1 MGVLREPVFVAVIYA
16 GNAATTARSLVM
28 ELAPRDA
35 TDIPLQQGRMLLCNW
50 RTPPARSDTGILGV
64 VDGTGGSPKVAYPA
78 TLVEA
83 PGVSGALRSA
93 ISQDRSYLYLDDAR
107 HVGFWTDHIG
117 VSRIYHLRVGGC
129 DVFSDDL
136 STLARLAPEPDEESV
151 AFFLTNGVVSMDR
164 TLHAGIS
171 ALPVASVVTVSD
183 SGLASRRYWDF
194 RPGLDPDPDT
204 EAVAHRMW
212 ALIEASVAAHTADR
226 QVVLPLSGGYDST
239 TLLGILHRAG
249 APLTAFSY
257 VNGEPQPHSD
267 AAVARDQARRLG
279 VEHHIHRIDGID
291 TISLVND
298 NLAQGLR
305 LRGCCNEI
313 GAYRDAAAAARERF
327 AAPLFVFGDHLFGQR
342 TLRLRSQ
349 ADMLGGAAVKHPDTL
364 LAYLPLLGKDRV
376 TRLQQ
381 DVAAD
386 YRRLLADAP
395 PFAHPDDLKDF
406 LYASVSA
413 TWDLLPMRVHAV
425 GTQMPFT
432 TPLYDIAM
440 LDFLKHVHFWHRL
453 DKRLYRQVC
462 ERNLPELFRTPRSR
476 DRQGVADVAA
486 MLRRDEASIR
496 DITPALDRAIPGLT
510 LPGGFDALLDG
521 VLSVATPP
529 GGPLLSRPEA
539 FGLQFFRSLTRL
551 QIMPLHWLQP
561 VKRRFWNTHQILL
574 DPAYMFRRALHLAMG
589 FQQVGAPIRLS
600 E

>member
-1 MGVLREPVFVAVIYA
+1 MVVLREPVFVAVIYA

-50 RTPPARSDTGILGV
+50 RTPPARSDTGILAV
-64 VDGTGGSPKVAYPA
+64 VDGT
-78 TLVEA
+78 
-83 PGVSGALRSA
+83 
-93 ISQDRSYLYLDDAR
+93 
-107 HVGFWTDHIG
+107 
-117 VSRIYHLRVGGC
+117 
-129 DVFSDDL
+129 
-136 STLARLAPEPDEESV
+136 
-151 AFFLTNGVVSMDR
+151 GVVSMDR

-183 SGLASRRYWDF
+183 SGLVPRRYWDF
-194 RPGLDPDPDT
+194 RPGQDPDPDT

-212 ALIEASVAAHTADR
+212 ALIESSVAAHTADR

-313 GAYRDAAAAARERF
+313 GAYRDAAAARERF

-349 ADMLGGAAVKHPDTL
+349 TDMLGGAAVKHPDTL

-413 TWDLLPMRVHAV
+413 TWDLLPMRVHAA

-476 DRQGVADVAA
+476 DRQGVADMAA